1 MNETLEGTVR
11 DLSRFGEGVVK
22 TEQGMVFAPGVLP
35 GERVTLDRVK
45 KQGGALRADR
55 ARVLDAST
63 QRVEPACPIVG
74 RCGGCPLMI
83 ATAPLQA
90 KFKRGL
96 LEQAIAG
103 LPGADGVMLGWIGA
117 KERLGYRR
125 RARMG
130 WQVGG
135 RGLRLGYHP
144 PRSDQLADVRSC
156 AVLHPVLDQ
165 GFRHVRR
172 AVAGHLA
179 GKGELNL
186 AMGEGDRAVV
196 AMRSDEM
203 QPPELYRL
211 LESLVQEG
219 MLAGAALRA
228 GGASTDATWGEP
240 REKREGADGEP
251 LWGTV
256 AGFSQANDEVNR
268 ALVGRVLELARPAG
282 RHVLELFS
290 GHGNLT
296 VALARE
302 AESLLAIE
310 LDEAAAEACRE
321 NLRARGLS
329 ATVRTDDAE
338 TYRPQTAP
346 EVAVI
351 DPPRTGA
358 PGAVKRLVHLGV
370 PEIVYVSCDPP
381 TLGRDLKQLTD
392 AGYELTDAIALDMFP
407 QTAHLEVVVRVEKT

>member
-1 MNETLEGTVR
+1 MNESLEGTVR

-22 TEQGMVFAPGVLP
+22 TEQGLVFAPGVLP
-35 GERVTLDRVK
+35 GERVTLERVK

-55 ARVLDAST
+55 ARVLDSST

-103 LPGADGVMLGWIGA
+103 LPGAEDVLLGWIGA
-117 KERLGYRR
+117 KEALGYRM

-144 PRSDQLADVRSC
+144 PRSDQLADVRGC
-156 AVLHPVLDQ
+156 AVLHPVIDR
-165 GFRHVRR
+165 GFRDVRR

-179 GKGELNL
+179 GKGELHL
-186 AMGEGDRAVV
+186 AMGEGERAVV
-196 AMRSDEM
+196 AMRSDDA
-203 QPPELYRL
+203 QPPELFRL
-211 LESLVQEG
+211 LESLVAEG

-240 REKREGADGEP
+240 RERREGADGEP

-268 ALVGRVLELARPAG
+268 ALVGRVVELARPAG
-282 RHVLELFS
+282 RSVLELFC

-302 AESLLAIE
+302 AESVVAIE

-321 NLRARGLS
+321 NLRARGLE

-338 TYRPQTAP
+338 SYRAPSPPQ
-346 EVAVI
+346 VAVI
-351 DPPRTGA
+351 DPPRIGA
-358 PGAVKRLVHLGV
+358 PGAVKRLVRLGV

-381 TLGRDLKQLTD
+381 TLGRDLKQLSD
-392 AGYELTDAIALDMFP
+392 AGYTITDAIALDMFP
-407 QTAHLEVVVRVEKT
+407 QTAHLECVVRLERA